1 MAVGYPVAVCPDL
14 CGDLYLALYNLPEEA
29 WGWDLRIAE
38 TSRNMVH
45 QQLPEEGGDCDLK
58 INETL

>member
-1 MAVGYPVAVCPDL
+1 MAVGYPIAVCSDL